1 MKLLI
6 IGGGAVSEAFHIPAA
21 LKLLGKDCVFVA
33 EPSLKQQ
40 EYLKSKFDL
49 QNIFDDYKAVLNTVD
64 AVILATPPHVHVQ
77 IMADCYKAGK
87 PVLCEKPVS
96 LTSFEGNKLLELNV
110 NNVLSGMCHTYRL
123 FANRIYA
130 RKLIQ
135 EGYFGT
141 TPHVEIQEGAPA
153 DWPTLS
159 GYCFR
164 KELVSGGV
172 LMDGGIHSLDYILW
186 CLGSVKSYEYK
197 DDAIGGLESNASM
210 ELVFASNATAYFRIS
225 RTCELSNTIKISGNN
240 NTIVLDIFEM
250 NKIIENGLER
260 ELTDNEHAN
269 TPKLDWIRIGEFQT
283 KSFIDSIQNNQALF
297 CSIED
302 GVKVV
307 EAIENCYKQKAERQ
321 LPTEAGIPGIRF

>member
-21 LKLLGKDCVFVA
+21 IKLLGIENVFVA
-33 EPSLKQQ
+33 EPSTKQQ
-40 EYLKSKFDL
+40 EYLMSKFSL
-49 QNIFDDYKAVLNTVD
+49 QNTFDDYKSTLSSVD

-77 IMADCYKAGK
+77 IMADCFKASK
-87 PVLCEKPVS
+87 PILCEKPIS
-96 LTSFEGNKLLELNV
+96 LTSAEGYILLDLNT

-123 FANRIYA
+123 FANRIFV
-130 RKLIQ
+130 RNLIQ
-135 EGYFGT
+135 KGHFGDS
-141 TPHVEIQEGAPA
+141 PHIEINEGAPA

-164 KELVSGGV
+164 KELASGGV

-186 CLGSVKSYEYK
+186 CLGTVKTFDYK

-210 ELVFASNATAYFRIS
+210 ELVFENKATASFRIS

-240 NTIVLDIFEM
+240 NSIVLDIFDM
-250 NKIIENGLER
+250 NKIIENGVER
-260 ELTDNEHAN
+260 ELSIDERGNI
-269 TPKLDWIRIGEFQT
+269 PQLDWTKIGEYQT
-283 KSFIDSIQNNQALF
+283 KRFLDAIEHNTALF

-302 GVKVV
+302 GIRVV
-307 EAIENCYKQKAERQ
+307 ETIENCYKQKAERP
-321 LPTEAGIPGIRF
+321 LPTVAGIPGLRF

>member
-21 LKLLGKDCVFVA
+21 IKLIGIENVYVA
-33 EPSLKQQ
+33 EPSANQQ
-40 EYLKSKFDL
+40 AYLKSKFDL
-49 QNIFDDYKAVLNTVD
+49 TNIFDDYKTLLSSVD
-64 AVILATPPHVHVQ
+64 AVVLATPPHIHVQ

-87 PVLCEKPVS
+87 PVLCEKPIS
-96 LTSFEGNKLLELNV
+96 LTSADGYKLLDLNV
-110 NNVLSGMCHTYRL
+110 NKVIAGMCHTYRL
-123 FANRIYA
+123 FTNRIFV
-130 RKLIQ
+130 RNLIQ
-135 EGYFGT
+135 KGYFGN
-141 TPHVEIQEGAPA
+141 TPHIEINEGAPA

-186 CLGSVKSYEYK
+186 CLGAVKTFEYK

-210 ELVFASNATAYFRIS
+210 ELVFENKATAFFRIS

-240 NTIVLDIFEM
+240 NTIVLDIFDM
-250 NKIIENGLER
+250 NKIIENGVVR
-260 ELTDNEHAN
+260 ELSIDERGDI
-269 TPKLDWIRIGEFQT
+269 PQLDWTKIGEYQT
-283 KSFIDSIQNNQALF
+283 QCFIDAIQNNQTLF

-302 GVKVV
+302 GIRVV
-307 EAIENCYKQKAERQ
+307 ETIENCYKQKAERP
-321 LPTEAGIPGIRF
+321 LPTVAGIPGIRF

>member
-21 LKLLGKDCVFVA
+21 IKLLGRDSVFVA
-33 EPSLKQQ
+33 EPSAKQQ

-49 QNIFDDYKAVLNTVD
+49 QNITDNYKSLIEAVD
-64 AVILATPPHVHVQ
+64 AVILATPPHVHVE
-77 IMADCYKAGK
+77 IMADCYAASK
-87 PVLCEKPVS
+87 PVLCEKPIS
-96 LTSFEGNKLLELNV
+96 LTSSEGKKLLALNTT
-110 NNVLSGMCHTYRL
+110 NILSGLCHTYRL
-123 FANRIYA
+123 FANRLHV

-135 EGYFGT
+135 EGYFGA
-141 TPHVEIQEGAPA
+141 TPHIEIQEGAPA

-186 CLGSVKSYEYK
+186 CLGDVKTFNYQ

-210 ELVFASNATAYFRIS
+210 ELNFENGSSAYFRIS

-240 NTIVLDIFEM
+240 KNIVLDIFDM
-250 NKIIENGLER
+250 NKIVENGIER
-260 ELTDNEHAN
+260 ELTDTEQGN
-269 TPKLDWIRIGEFQT
+269 TPKLEWTTIGEHQT
-283 KSFIDSIQNNQALF
+283 KSFLDSIQNNQPLF

-307 EAIENCYKQKAERQ
+307 ETIENCYKQKAERQ
-321 LPTEAGIPGIRF
+321 LPTKAGIPGLRF